1 MWDACAVYLV
11 QSVLLSILTEEVTIQ
26 ENLLV
31 SLQSLIIIQKMRLL
45 GWRYNLCNSL
55 SSLVLVVRIRT
66 NITVRT
72 SLEQIKVIKLN

>member
-45 GWRYNLCNSL
+45 GWRYNLFNSL